1 MDADPCVIPDPS
13 NITAQDVERADITEH
28 RKDHHAGSYF
38 WRQLIA
44 KSNLERVSA
53 NVLSAKM
60 PNWGASLLFC

>member
-38 WRQLIA
+38 
-44 KSNLERVSA
+44 
-53 NVLSAKM
+53 
-60 PNWGASLLFC
+60 